1 MTDKCTYV
9 VFVTR
14 SQENL
19 SSSFPFHDTKVHEI
33 LSTVLESFR
42 IFNQQSSTGH
52 VESEY
57 KSISQSTMSLFCQ
70 EYCNK
75 KRKHCVLG
83 QRAPNLATRVTRS
96 QRQSYAFEDDSSIII
111 FVSFHQFHKISS
123 GRCPLLIF
131 HVGITL

>member
-1 MTDKCTYV
+1 MTDKCTYF

-42 IFNQQSSTGH
+42 IFHQQSSTGH

-57 KSISQSTMSLFCQ
+57 ISISQSTMSLFWQ

-75 KRKHCVLG
+75 KKENTVYLTNELRTWP
-83 QRAPNLATRVTRS
+83 RALHGHKDKVTYLKTIAQLLYS
-96 QRQSYAFEDDSSIII
+96 SLFISSIR
-111 FVSFHQFHKISS
+111 F
-123 GRCPLLIF
+123 P
-131 HVGITL
+131 VGDVPF